1 MMIFSTK
8 EWSEKS
14 FNICLGCSHMCAYC
28 YAREMVLRFGRIQ
41 SPEEWATE
49 QVNRGK
55 IKTMRKWVGV
65 TMFSTTHDV
74 TPGIFKDCLIT
85 LRKLLE
91 IGNNVLLVSKPHY
104 NVVNDIT
111 LDGVVAVSR
120 DRIEFRFPITSLNE
134 GLSAVWE
141 PGAPKPVG
149 RIQALELARSW
160 GFKTSVSM
168 EPALSMPAVAGEF
181 RELSSFAEVI

>member
-49 QVNRGK
+49 QV
-55 IKTMRKWVGV
+55 
-65 TMFSTTHDV
+65 
-74 TPGIFKDCLIT
+74 
-85 LRKLLE
+85 
-91 IGNNVLLVSKPHY
+91 
-104 NVVNDIT
+104 
-111 LDGVVAVSR
+111 
-120 DRIEFRFPITSLNE
+120 
-134 GLSAVWE
+134 
-141 PGAPKPVG
+141 
-149 RIQALELARSW
+149 RSW